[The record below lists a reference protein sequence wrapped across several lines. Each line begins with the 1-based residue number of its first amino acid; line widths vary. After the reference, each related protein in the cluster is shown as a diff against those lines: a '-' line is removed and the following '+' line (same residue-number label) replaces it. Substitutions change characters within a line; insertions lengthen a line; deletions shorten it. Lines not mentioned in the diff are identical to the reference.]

1 MNKDIRRR
9 IVEKGNEL
17 NFGHYCSAMS
27 CVDIV
32 AYLYKHVLTDDDV
45 FIMSKGH
52 GIIACLPLL
61 EKKHPNIKW
70 HPYLDYNP
78 EWEIEATTASLGHGL
93 PIAVGRAFGKKIQN
107 KPGYVYVM
115 VGDGDMQE
123 GSNWEALNI
132 ARRLELDN
140 LVILVDFN
148 YYQAVSSVWDI
159 MRSTPEDLYLKMKS
173 FGCRT
178 LIMDGHSEKDLS
190 IIKAAKFNMMSGIKT
205 FILKT
210 QKGKGIKYLEDNPS
224 FHVFYFKEHPEIL
237 KQTLEDLK

>member
-1 MNKDIRRR
+1 MINKDIRRR
-9 IVEKGNEL
+9 IVEKGAEL

-61 EKKHPNIKW
+61 EKKHPDIKW

-78 EWEIEATTASLGHGL
+78 KWGIEATTASLGHGL
-93 PIAVGRAFGKKIQN
+93 PIAVGRAFGKKILN
-107 KPGYVYVM
+107 KPGNVYVM

-159 MRSTPEDLYLKMKS
+159 MRSTPDDLAKKMQA
-173 FGCRT
+173 FGCE
-178 LIMDGHSEKDLS
+178 IAVIDGHNNKQLMLIKELKDNIS
-190 IIKAAKFNMMSGIKT
+190 C

-210 QKGKGIKYLEDNPS
+210 QKGRGIKYLETNPS